1 MLKLLSPGLR
11 LKRAREKLGLRY
23 RQVEQASNLIAKKH
37 RNLDYVIGLSRLA
50 DIENKGVV
58 PGLHRFYSLCAI
70 YRLDL
75 TEVLQWYGID
85 VSKIFEDSQTV
96 EPSNTHL
103 IRTRDGPHGS
113 VQLPIRLEPGVDFRR
128 TTYLSRM
135 IQQWGKVPLG
145 LLDSL
150 DIEEYRYGFI
160 GAEDYLMYPLLRPG
174 SLVQIDDSRSKIQ
187 KSGWTNEFERPVY
200 FFELRDG
207 YACSWCNVSGRHL
220 ILQPHPGS
228 PCEPLVLAYP
238 TDVDVIGQVVG
249 VAMHLEAKPLDAR
262 IKRRVRSAESPR
274 SVPSR

>member
-1 MLKLLSPGLR
+1 MDPGLKL
-11 LKRAREKLGLRY
+11 KRVREKLGLRY

-37 RNLDYVIGLSRLA
+37 RNLDYAIGLSRLA

-58 PGLHRFYSLCAI
+58 PSVHRFYSLCAI

-85 VSKIFEDSQTV
+85 ISRIFEDTHTI

-103 IRTRDGPHGS
+103 LGARDDVRGT

-150 DIEEYRYGFI
+150 EIEEHRFGFI
-160 GAEDYLMYPLLRPG
+160 GIEDYLMYPLLRPG
-174 SLVQIDDSRSKIQ
+174 SLVQIDDSRSKIRN
-187 KSGWTNEFERPVY
+187 SGWGNEFERPIY

-207 YACSWCNVSGRHL
+207 YACSYCNVSGDHI
-220 ILQPHPGS
+220 ILQPHPSS
-228 PCEPLVLAYP
+228 PCQPLVLAYP
-238 TDVDVIGQVVG
+238 NDVDVIGQVVG
-249 VAMHLEAKPLDAR
+249 VAMHLEAKPLETR
-262 IKRRVRSAESPR
+262 IRPKVRSAVSPR